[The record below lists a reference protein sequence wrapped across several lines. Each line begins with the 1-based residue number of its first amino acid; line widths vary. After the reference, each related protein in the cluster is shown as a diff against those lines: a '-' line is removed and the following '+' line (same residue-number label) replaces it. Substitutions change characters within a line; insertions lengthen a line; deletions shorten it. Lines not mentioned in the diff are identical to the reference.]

1 MACAFLSDACCHCS
15 LGALRTQMATVDKD
29 YLKPSA
35 RGVCVTCRQNV
46 TGDMLVR
53 VPRDCALVAVSLT
66 RSPQVCR
73 TRAFHPDHFQCT
85 GCKKRLNTDPFYYK
99 DSLSQVGRRPLQ
111 SHTLCAL
118 MLTRA
123 HSIASRAISTC

>member
-1 MACAFLSDACCHCS
+1 
-15 LGALRTQMATVDKD
+15 MATVDKD

-46 TGDMLVR
+46 TGDMLVCCR
-53 VPRDCALVAVSLT
+53 VVFVARCCDRT
-66 RSPQVCR
+66 RHMWQVCR

-99 DSLSQVGRRPLQ
+99 DSLSQV
-111 SHTLCAL
+111 A
-118 MLTRA
+118 
-123 HSIASRAISTC
+123 